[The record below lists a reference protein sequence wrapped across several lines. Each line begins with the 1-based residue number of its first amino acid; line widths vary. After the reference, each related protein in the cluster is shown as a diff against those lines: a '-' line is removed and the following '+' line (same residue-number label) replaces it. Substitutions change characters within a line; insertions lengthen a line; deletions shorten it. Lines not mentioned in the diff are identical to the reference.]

1 MRIHRIFHELE
12 SDFLSLMTQT
22 FDQIDDL
29 VFVMRFTGK
38 DYEYI
43 YANRAAKDTVNLPD
57 LSNPV
62 YLHDVVTESA
72 YKRLFSYYEQA
83 RITQEKVLFT
93 APIEHRGQQIIGES
107 LLTPVY
113 MKEHNF
119 HFILAIVR
127 DITSH
132 EQALQNLKLAQ
143 KELEEERLRL
153 ESLIEYNNEAIF
165 QVDDNGKIVKCNP
178 EAKRFLNGTSDE
190 IQSTYLSDWFTTNF
204 FSEWFTT
211 VPKPTKNSQ
220 HELWITLRNQ
230 IERHYIKVKFIPILI
245 ATTRQGWYVLVRDAT
260 VETTIQDELQRMA
273 FIDHL
278 SGLPNRRAFDDR
290 LDYLLEQ
297 AGQTGDY
304 VAVFLLDGY
313 KFKRINDEFGHDTGD
328 AVIRETAH
336 RLEQVVRDQ
345 DMVARF
351 GGDEFAI
358 IVPHIKELDIIN
370 NMASRILSQFE
381 QPFYYRGKEI
391 SISVG
396 IGCSHFP
403 GTAKNKNQ
411 LLKEADYALYEI
423 KEGPGIGFKAYKSHP

>member
-1 MRIHRIFHELE
+1 M
-12 SDFLSLMTQT
+12 
-22 FDQIDDL
+22 
-29 VFVMRFTGK
+29 
-38 DYEYI
+38 
-43 YANRAAKDTVNLPD
+43 
-57 LSNPV
+57 
-62 YLHDVVTESA
+62 
-72 YKRLFSYYEQA
+72 
-83 RITQEKVLFT
+83 
-93 APIEHRGQQIIGES
+93 
-107 LLTPVY
+107 
-113 MKEHNF
+113 
-119 HFILAIVR
+119 
-127 DITSH
+127 
-132 EQALQNLKLAQ
+132 QNLKLAQ

-178 EAKRFLNGTSDE
+178 EAKRFLKGTSDE

-313 KFKRINDEFGHDTGD
+313 KFKRINDEEKTK
-328 AVIRETAH
+328 AH
-336 RLEQVVRDQ
+336 
-345 DMVARF
+345 
-351 GGDEFAI
+351 
-358 IVPHIKELDIIN
+358 
-370 NMASRILSQFE
+370 
-381 QPFYYRGKEI
+381 
-391 SISVG
+391 
-396 IGCSHFP
+396 
-403 GTAKNKNQ
+403 
-411 LLKEADYALYEI
+411 
-423 KEGPGIGFKAYKSHP
+423 